1 MDQVYGEVLNG
12 TLKALWARRS
22 EIDTTMKT
30 IQANPATI
38 SKNGLGTA
46 TLDGEIQNA
55 IDRLHEIKSLVD
67 DTILHLTRLARI
79 RN

>member
-1 MDQVYGEVLNG
+1 MNQVYGEVLNG

-22 EIDTTMKT
+22 EIDSTMKT
-30 IQANPATI
+30 IQANPGSI
-38 SKNGLGTA
+38 STDGSGKA

-55 IDRLHEIKSLVD
+55 IGRLYEIKGLVD
-67 DTILHLTRLARI
+67 DTILHLSRLARI